1 MPRENVEYGVLGGGC
16 FVKKSR
22 VEIFVKMS
30 RSVYKQG
37 QYVRPVVE
45 CTVEKGQCDVDGV
58 MLLLVQ
64 EMIYTCNPLED
75 DERQKKEVLVIS
87 EDKDGADADPG
98 ETKVYDKLK
107 LKIPR

>member
-1 MPRENVEYGVLGGGC
+1 M
-16 FVKKSR
+16 
-22 VEIFVKMS
+22 
-30 RSVYKQG
+30 
-37 QYVRPVVE
+37 E

-64 EMIYTCNPLED
+64 EMIYTCNPMED

-87 EDKDGADADPG
+87 EDKDEANAAPG

-107 LKIPR
+107 VKIPR